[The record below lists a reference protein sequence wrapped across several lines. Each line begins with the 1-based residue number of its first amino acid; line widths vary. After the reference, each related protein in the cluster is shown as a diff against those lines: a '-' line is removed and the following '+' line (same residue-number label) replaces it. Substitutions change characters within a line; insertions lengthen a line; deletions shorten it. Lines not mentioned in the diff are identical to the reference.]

1 MLGTVDSL
9 VAVATGIEALPAAD
23 ALACAE
29 DEWVRLWVCVMFVD
43 ALRDVIGAVLR
54 SIGNAPKLSPALLR
68 NDYAAPEEIHNPQSR
83 PALDG
88 ENVDGHKAKEENEKN
103 GCLDD
108 SIVVAGF
115 TKCYWPEVGTERE
128 IHERFDRPKF
138 GGVILRA
145 E

>member
-68 NDYAAPEEIHNPQSR
+68 NDYAAPEG

-115 TKCYWPEVGTERE
+115 TKRYWPEVGTKRE
-128 IHERFDRPKF
+128 IHERFDRPKL